1 MLAGAVVK
9 SRVEENVDDGGSV
22 LETSTGHTSAS
33 TPPIVKAVQ
42 LLKGAN
48 GKPA

>member
-1 MLAGAVVK
+1 MVAA
-9 SRVEENVDDGGSV
+9 
-22 LETSTGHTSAS
+22 STGHTSAS

-42 LLKGAN
+42 LLKGGF